1 MALSATRLYYR
12 HSGIT
17 YSCNLYTSP
26 GDDGMTDSMKLY
38 RNGYLYAP
46 LSYVG
51 DGRQSAIRVQKAG
64 ATKSILRYIIN
75 YIATWT
81 QFGFVD
87 NPTVTSR
94 SPNKTVSATYSVY
107 VDYNQINSTAAPFN
121 LMIQFNV
128 QYNDA
133 GVPMYYKID
142 GVQYNVG
149 YTSASGT
156 FYHHHRLSTGTHTV
170 ILYGVGHYFE
180 GVTYF
185 ETYGFRTAPV

>member
-1 MALSATRLYYR
+1 MSET
-12 HSGIT
+12 
-17 YSCNLYTSP
+17 
-26 GDDGMTDSMKLY
+26 
-38 RNGYLYAP
+38 
-46 LSYVG
+46 
-51 DGRQSAIRVQKAG
+51 SAISDQGKESRSNKIDFTLHQ
-64 ATKSILRYIIN
+64 N

-94 SPNKTVSATYSVY
+94 CPNKTVSATYSVY

-149 YTSASGT
+149 YTSASEHLPPSQAI
-156 FYHHHRLSTGTHTV
+156 YGTHTV
-170 ILYGVGHYFE
+170 ILYGVGHYLKALPTLKRMVL
-180 GVTYF
+180 GQPRYD
-185 ETYGFRTAPV
+185 Y